1 MCGSVGGAC
10 VVRLQTAECSFSDVY
25 AEEDRSEAVDG
36 ARTAVRVNDGIVA
49 RTSETSTTHVRS
61 LMCFVGMCDS
71 THFLT
76 VAIASCAVRWV
87 GCRGEMAVGCR

>member
-1 MCGSVGGAC
+1 M
-10 VVRLQTAECSFSDVY
+10 VRLQTAERSFSDVY
-25 AEEDRSEAVDG
+25 GEEDRSEAVDG
-36 ARTAVRVNDGIVA
+36 ARTAVRVNDGIGA
-49 RTSETSTTHVRS
+49 RTSTTHVRS

>member
-1 MCGSVGGAC
+1 MGQWVAREWFDCKRRSV
-10 VVRLQTAECSFSDVY
+10 
-25 AEEDRSEAVDG
+25 RSRTCTGRRILSRRRWD
-36 ARTAVRVNDGIVA
+36 TAVRVNDGIGA

>member
-1 MCGSVGGAC
+1 M
-10 VVRLQTAECSFSDVY
+10 
-25 AEEDRSEAVDG
+25 
-36 ARTAVRVNDGIVA
+36 RVNDGIWA

-76 VAIASCAVRWV
+76 VAIASCAVRGWGAEVRWLLAVDKEKRLWV
-87 GCRGEMAVGCR
+87 VR

>member
-10 VVRLQTAECSFSDVY
+10 VVRLQTAERSFSDVY
-25 AEEDRSEAVDG
+25 AEGDLSRRRWD
-36 ARTAVRVNDGIVA
+36 TAVRVNDGIWA

-76 VAIASCAVRWV
+76 VAIASCAVRRV